1 MGSKLSGFPINVSRK
16 PGEKKLVNRY
26 DHFGVV
32 KVASNLF
39 VKWSDLVDA
48 GRNDPFTRS
57 VQSLRNSDWLYK
69 YMCIIIFYFLFV
81 QVSPIQA
88 DK

>member
-1 MGSKLSGFPINVSRK
+1 
-16 PGEKKLVNRY
+16 VNRY

-32 KVASNLF
+32 IVAGSLF
-39 VKWSDLVDA
+39 VKWRYLVNA

-57 VQSLRNSDWLYK
+57 VQSLRNSDGLYK
-69 YMCIIIFYFLFV
+69 YMCIIIFYFRFV
-81 QVSPIQA
+81 QVSPIQE